1 MRRSRVSRT
10 AARTDRAAARGRHVC
25 GPIRANGR
33 RGLVRGERRR
43 RPLDRG
49 GRRVRARRRARARR
63 PSTPP
68 TTRAPP
74 SDASGRGAR
83 GLSEDELFA
92 KLEDDYWRVVEH
104 ATGEESEAVV
114 VDYGNDLDTPSYWSG
129 FPTREAAAP
138 PPPPSDAAGAPPP
151 PPTAAAN
158 PELPSPS
165 SCAGAS
171 GARPSTCGRAG
182 GTSTT
187 CPRGRARCCHFRVP
201 VPGINVP
208 WLYVGMLFS
217 TFCWHNEDNYLA
229 SINVNHVG
237 APKQWYGVPGASSS
251 KFEDVVRKFLSQTI
265 KKIPDL
271 LHHMNTQFSPSLLR
285 AADVPVYQLRQNPG
299 EFVVTF
305 PQAFH
310 AGFSYGFNVGEAVN
324 FANTQWIKHAHVA
337 NSATGAWGGSRCS
350 RTTGSCSRCSTTSA
364 TSTATRRAG
373 SSRKLIRLV
382 HEELVL
388 RPLAVHARRARRV
401 DAHQPAAEPHR
412 YHRQRVVR
420 LRRQAA
426 VCCVCQH
433 ISLLPLGGRR
443 VQLLAETQ
451 VACLRHH
458 QYMCRCQPS
467 NKYLLAWMHDDQRGP
482 AAPTLPGARTTT
494 RTASARPPSPR
505 ISRRGTPWPDESA
518 RARGVPLPFARAET
532 RARTTAPPRL
542 FRVPLARSRREVGL
556 HPPFLT
562 AVCCCGSTLGR
573 RARSASSSAR
583 RRSRATCASAY
594 RRGVRLAPR
603 FAASEAT
610 RGAPTPRT
618 WRTTRERE
626 I

>member
-1 MRRSRVSRT
+1 MKPEEDAALAGLANGGADGSGGGDAGVMSAAQSAPTDGAASCAASGGGGLST
-10 AARTDRAAARGRHVC
+10 AADAASALGDAPVLSS
-25 GPIRANGR
+25 A
-33 RGLVRGERRR
+33 
-43 RPLDRG
+43 LDAPDDAG
-49 GRRVRARRRARARR
+49 
-63 PSTPP
+63 
-68 TTRAPP
+68 APP
-74 SDASGRGAR
+74 SDASDAAAR

-138 PPPPSDAAGAPPP
+138 PPPPPSDAAGAPPP

-158 PELPSPS
+158 PELPSPEQLRRCEWGS
-165 SCAGAS
+165 TEHVRQS
-171 GARPSTCGRAG
+171 GWNLNNLPAWPGSVLR
-182 GTSTT
+182 
-187 CPRGRARCCHFRVP
+187 HFRVP

-285 AADVPVYQLRQNPG
+285 ANGVPVYQVRQNPG

-310 AGFSYGFNVGEAVN
+310 GGFSYGFNVGEAVN

-337 NSATGAWGGSRCS
+337 NERYRRVGRLAVLSHDRLMFTLLHHLGDLDRDSA
-350 RTTGSCSRCSTTSA
+350 
-364 TSTATRRAG
+364 RRLFEE
-373 SSRKLIRLV
+373 LIRLV

-388 RPLAVHARRARRV
+388 RPRL
-401 DAHQPAAEPHR
+401 
-412 YHRQRVVR
+412 YTLGVR
-420 LRRQAA
+420 DVSTLINLPPNRTDIIDNESSDYDDKR

-433 ISLLPLGGRR
+433 TCFLSA
-443 VQLLAETQ
+443 VACNCSQSQ

-467 NKYLLAWMHDDQRGP
+467 NKYLLAWMHDDQLETQLRNFQGEVQ
-482 AAPTLPGARTTT
+482 RC
-494 RTASARPPSPR
+494 SSDVSPR
-505 ISRRGTPWPDESA
+505 EAAIAAHLPHGAIALAGSA
-518 RARGVPLPFARAET
+518 
-532 RARTTAPPRL
+532 
-542 FRVPLARSRREVGL
+542 
-556 HPPFLT
+556 
-562 AVCCCGSTLGR
+562 
-573 RARSASSSAR
+573 
-583 RRSRATCASAY
+583 
-594 RRGVRLAPR
+594 
-603 FAASEAT
+603 
-610 RGAPTPRT
+610 
-618 WRTTRERE
+618 
-626 I
+626 